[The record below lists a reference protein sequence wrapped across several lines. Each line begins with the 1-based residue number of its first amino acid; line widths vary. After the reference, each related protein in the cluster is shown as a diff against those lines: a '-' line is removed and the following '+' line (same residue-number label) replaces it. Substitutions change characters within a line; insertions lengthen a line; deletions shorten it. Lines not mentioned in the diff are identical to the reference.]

1 MRQDGLAEGAKE
13 LCHQNDFFSFPLI
26 NEREARLMFVSDR
39 SRWRNVN
46 DVHRWWIF
54 SYLHSLNRARPI
66 KPHGRW
72 KGELQEQ
79 CPHNKL
85 AEVPPCN
92 GMGGGVHDGTV
103 QQSEA
108 IETGAYWNRPSPQE
122 YVCLCVKLIYSCLCG
137 FFCSFFPT
145 SYCEH
150 FKMHINMDSLTF
162 YSTWCSMCL
171 LHPLLYLSI
180 NPTYF

>member
-13 LCHQNDFFSFPLI
+13 LCHQNDFFLSPWLMRGRPGSCLSQTGHVEEMLMMSTGDGFSHTFIHWTVPDLSSPTEGGRENCRNNALI
-26 NEREARLMFVSDR
+26 INLLRCHHV
-39 SRWRNVN
+39 
-46 DVHRWWIF
+46 
-54 SYLHSLNRARPI
+54 
-66 KPHGRW
+66 
-72 KGELQEQ
+72 
-79 CPHNKL
+79 
-85 AEVPPCN
+85 
-92 GMGGGVHDGTV
+92 MGWGGAVHDGTV
-103 QQSEA
+103 QQTEA